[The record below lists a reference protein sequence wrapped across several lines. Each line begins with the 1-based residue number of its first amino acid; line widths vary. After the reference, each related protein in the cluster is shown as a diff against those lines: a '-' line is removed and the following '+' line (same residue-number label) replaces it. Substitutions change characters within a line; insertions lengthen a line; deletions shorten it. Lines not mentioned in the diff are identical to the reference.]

1 LEEQR
6 ILLRSKLKAMQA
18 GNWGLEPLLKPAG
31 DKQPDLAAIEQQI
44 AGIETEL
51 LALRADSMTLDG
63 HLGRI
68 SAILSEPQEHLRL
81 DHITLTLDAMNI
93 KRTAASGAH
102 AATLALDEVV
112 GRNRRRIVLLRALAE
127 KRQERLRRIFQLL
140 SLTHSSAD
148 MASAYRALMDP
159 KSTQRASALEF
170 LDNLL
175 SRELAARLL
184 PALERVTRPPI
195 GARSKPEIADALCAL
210 LRSEH
215 GWLRVCALY
224 ALQKYDR
231 ETARACAHEVRHDG
245 DVLVRQTASM
255 VLGQTAR
262 LPGDRAV
269 G

>member
-1 LEEQR
+1 VDALLDQEVAAYERNQAAEVDLADLE
-6 ILLRSKLKAMQA
+6 I
-18 GNWGLEPLLKPAG
+18 GPAG
-31 DKQPDLAAIEQQI
+31 
-44 AGIETEL
+44 
-51 LALRADSMTLDG
+51 
-63 HLGRI
+63 
-68 SAILSEPQEHLRL
+68 RL
-81 DHITLTLDAMNI
+81 
-93 KRTAASGAH
+93 
-102 AATLALDEVV
+102 
-112 GRNRRRIVLLRALAE
+112 LLRALAE

-148 MASAYRALMDP
+148 MASAYRALTDP

-231 ETARACAHEVRHDG
+231 ETARACAHEVRHDC